1 MDRRAPPAPSAP
13 GLYVHVPFCLTKCPY
28 CHFHSRSPFGREDV
42 KRWLDAL
49 SLEAAFY
56 RDLFP
61 PFDTVYIGGGTPSA
75 LTASEMGRLAAA
87 IRRNFTIE
95 PFSEWTVEVNPGDAA
110 PGLLA
115 VYRDLGIN
123 RVNAGIQSFDDE
135 TLSFLG
141 RRHDARQAAKAVEA
155 LRSAGFDNIGLDLLY
170 GIPGQTVEEWLETLS
185 AALRYEPEHLSC
197 YELTVEPGTPFF
209 VLREKGVLPPLPED
223 LSLRFFMETSGRL
236 TDNGYLHYEVSN
248 FARDASLRSRH
259 NRKYWDHTPYLGLGP
274 SAHSFLEGRRWWNGE
289 DLDAWEKSLR
299 EGRRPVGGEEVLT
312 TGQRC
317 LESLFLGLRTSE
329 GISLDGF
336 REEHGIDLL
345 ALQGGLVERSAA
357 EGLLVVDGGALKPT
371 VRGMAVADG
380 LARLFSDS
388 LSLRDG
394 VSCPSGT

>member
-1 MDRRAPPAPSAP
+1 
-13 GLYVHVPFCLTKCPY
+13 VN
-28 CHFHSRSPFGREDV
+28 
-42 KRWLDAL
+42 RWLDAL
-49 SLEAAFY
+49 SLEAALY

-61 PFDTVYIGGGTPSA
+61 AFDTVYIGGGTPSA

-87 IRRNFTIE
+87 IRGNFTIE

-115 VYRDLGIN
+115 VYRELGIN

-170 GIPGQTVEEWLETLS
+170 GIPDRPWRSGWRRSS

-197 YELTVEPGTPFF
+197 YELTVEPQTPFF

-236 TDNGYLHYEVSN
+236 TDSGYLHYEVSN
-248 FARDASLRSRH
+248 FARDASLRSGH

-274 SAHSFLEGRRWWNGE
+274 SAHSFLDGRRW
-289 DLDAWEKSLR
+289 
-299 EGRRPVGGEEVLT
+299 
-312 TGQRC
+312 
-317 LESLFLGLRTSE
+317 
-329 GISLDGF
+329 
-336 REEHGIDLL
+336 
-345 ALQGGLVERSAA
+345 
-357 EGLLVVDGGALKPT
+357 
-371 VRGMAVADG
+371 
-380 LARLFSDS
+380 
-388 LSLRDG
+388 
-394 VSCPSGT
+394 